1 MEGTMRNG
9 QRTGEWTAYFADGG
23 IRSRAN
29 YVDGLEQGAT
39 EVFHPNGMSYYKG
52 QYAAGKPS
60 GEWVF
65 FDPQGTEKKRV
76 RYDSTGTLI
85 P

>member
-1 MEGTMRNG
+1 MEGALQHG

-23 IRSRAN
+23 IRSRAT
-29 YVDGLEQGAT
+29 YVDGLEEGAT
-39 EVFHPNGMSYYKG
+39 EVFHSNGMSYYKG
-52 QYAAGKPS
+52 QYTSGKPT

-65 FDPQGTEKKRV
+65 FDPAGAEVKRV
-76 RYDSTGTLI
+76 RYDSTGVLI